1 MDLCARISDGYL
13 LLYSS
18 RQRAKTKM
26 EPIKTPDNLPK
37 LINLIAKVIFVIW
50 KVSKKH
56 QKKKEN
62 LRKFG
67 TEQSTGGNMVKRE
80 DTVDKGDIV
89 TFIAQLLQKLVAFRQ
104 VAEIWLEKFQ
114 FSSLYSF
121 FFISTGQ
128 TQWPDAWQW
137 EGGALDGRL
146 QRWGFHVTKQK
157 VNYNK

>member
-13 LLYSS
+13 LLYSC

-26 EPIKTPDNLPK
+26 EPIKTPANLPK
-37 LINLIAKVIFVIW
+37 LINLIA
-50 KVSKKH
+50 
-56 QKKKEN
+56 KEN

-104 VAEIWLEKFQ
+104 VAEI
-114 FSSLYSF
+114 
-121 FFISTGQ
+121 
-128 TQWPDAWQW
+128 
-137 EGGALDGRL
+137 
-146 QRWGFHVTKQK
+146 
-157 VNYNK
+157 